1 MSFARELWQRVETIN
16 AVVYFD
22 DAPTDAAKGLGA
34 DGFWMSYFGLRAAP
48 MGPVAPAVVEATFFN
63 FSAAFVRRWVPSV
76 WGAIDPSAWLDARP
90 VAVGVALRRHDPR
103 ALEQA
108 LTALPELVDAC
119 DRAPAAGRPLFAA
132 NRDIDAGADPVA
144 QLWQACTSLR
154 EHRGDGHVAALTAA
168 GLDGLESHVLIA
180 LEHAAPTDM
189 MQRSRGWT
197 EADWDAAVE
206 RLAARGLVTADRR
219 LSQAG
224 VAFRAEIE
232 STTDRLASAPF
243 DALDDA
249 ARRRLLD
256 ELTPLAAVIA
266 RSGVLRYPNPMSLP
280 AFDAAAAVTRSRA
293 SPST

>member
-1 MSFARELWQRVETIN
+1 
-16 AVVYFD
+16 
-22 DAPTDAAKGLGA
+22 
-34 DGFWMSYFGLRAAP
+34 
-48 MGPVAPAVVEATFFN
+48 
-63 FSAAFVRRWVPSV
+63 
-76 WGAIDPSAWLDARP
+76 
-90 VAVGVALRRHDPR
+90 
-103 ALEQA
+103 
-108 LTALPELVDAC
+108 
-119 DRAPAAGRPLFAA
+119 
-132 NRDIDAGADPVA
+132 
-144 QLWQACTSLR
+144 
-154 EHRGDGHVAALTAA
+154 
-168 GLDGLESHVLIA
+168 
-180 LEHAAPTDM
+180 
-189 MQRSRGWT
+189 
-197 EADWDAAVE
+197 
-206 RLAARGLVTADRR
+206 